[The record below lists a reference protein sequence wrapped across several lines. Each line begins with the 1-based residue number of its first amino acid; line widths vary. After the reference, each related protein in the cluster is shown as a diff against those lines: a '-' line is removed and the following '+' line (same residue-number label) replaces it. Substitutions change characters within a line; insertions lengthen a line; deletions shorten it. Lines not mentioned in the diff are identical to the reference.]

1 MATIYYKGLTG
12 KLDSLTVDLN
22 TDTVDDLITAIAAD
36 EGLPTEYYAV
46 HIRGYPEYNDTIY
59 GDSTTVLAGV
69 GPIGLSDG
77 DTVQCTLR
85 QVGTKEQRQIQKLEI
100 AKVKRAAMS
109 RTSNYNRDSLPS
121 KYTGNSVT
129 DNPNVGGLI
138 NGRPWS

>member
-22 TDTVDDLITAIAAD
+22 TDTVDDLITAIATD

-46 HIRGYPEYNDTIY
+46 HILGYPEYNDTIY

-85 QVGTKEQRQIQKLEI
+85 QDGTKEQRQIQKLEI
-100 AKVKRAAMS
+100 AKVKRAATS
-109 RTSNYNRDSLPS
+109 RTNNYNRDNLPS
-121 KYTGNSVT
+121 KYTGNSVI
-129 DNPNVGGLI
+129 DNPNVGGLV